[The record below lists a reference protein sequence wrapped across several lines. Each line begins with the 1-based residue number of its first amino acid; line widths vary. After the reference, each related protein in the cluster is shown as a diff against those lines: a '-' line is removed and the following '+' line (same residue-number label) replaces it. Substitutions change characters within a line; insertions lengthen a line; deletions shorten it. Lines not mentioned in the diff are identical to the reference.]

1 MKIGDVAD
9 DITQVFG
16 IPKFLQAPDFVQSR
30 VLVDINAAIQQM
42 QNAGEDYYARQDI
55 DVALVANQEVYE
67 LSDTIREVLDPARL
81 DDGTLLRKLTSRG
94 QLYQF
99 GQIFLGQANDTV
111 TAGLP
116 AYFYVQSKFRSS
128 DADDVDIFLH
138 LLPVPSTAA
147 ANAGRQVV
155 LPVIE
160 TPSTFTLADLTAGTA
175 LLPVPQNYAE
185 SIFLPLARWNAT
197 TCFMFYERD
206 KIPRYEQEYARAVR
220 LLEHADPRRPKPPES
235 RATGLDVDQP
245 SAQAPI
251 SPVQKPPR

>member
-16 IPKFLQAPDFVQSR
+16 IPKFSQAPDFVQSR

-55 DVALVANQEVYE
+55 DVALVANQEIYE
-67 LSDTIREVLDPARL
+67 LSDTIREVLDPVRL

-99 GQIFLGQANDTV
+99 GQIFLDQLDDNVA
-111 TAGLP
+111 AGVP

-128 DADDVDIFLH
+128 DDDDVDIFVH
-138 LLPVPSTAA
+138 FLPVPSMAV
-147 ANAGRQVV
+147 AGRNVI

-197 TCFMFYERD
+197 TCFMFYEKD
-206 KIPRYEQEYARAVR
+206 KIPRYEQEYVRAVR

-235 RATGLDVDQP
+235 RASGLDVDQP

-251 SPVQKPPR
+251 SPVQKTPQR